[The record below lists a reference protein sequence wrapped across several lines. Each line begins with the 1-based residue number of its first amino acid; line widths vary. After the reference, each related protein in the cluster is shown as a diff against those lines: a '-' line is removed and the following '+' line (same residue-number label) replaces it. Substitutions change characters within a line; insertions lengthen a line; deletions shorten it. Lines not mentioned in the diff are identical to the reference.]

1 VDGAT
6 FVKAELLAGGRDEK
20 VRISWSSRPVPP
32 LIEPFLVCCR
42 SAYVTCLANAKRR
55 ANGVDK
61 VLIYAVVSDP
71 GRQISWRYC
80 GAAGKGWRDKGRR
93 RLILRRSRVRG
104 NQKRQARDEAQHSP
118 SGHCELGLYPR
129 PEHAKGARPS
139 ASSALARNQR
149 NACRC
154 G

>member
-1 VDGAT
+1 MPLPET
-6 FVKAELLAGGRDEK
+6 ELLAHWREEK
-20 VRISWSSRPVPP
+20 VGLCWRSRPVPP
-32 LIEPFLVCCR
+32 LIEPYIVCCR
-42 SAYVTCLANAKRR
+42 SAYVARFANAKGR

-93 RLILRRSRVRG
+93 RLILRRSRERG
-104 NQKRQARDEAQHSP
+104 NQKRQACDEAQHNP
-118 SGHCELGLYPR
+118 SGHCEFGFYPR
-129 PEHAKGARPS
+129 QEHAKGARPS
-139 ASSALARNQR
+139 ASSALARYQR